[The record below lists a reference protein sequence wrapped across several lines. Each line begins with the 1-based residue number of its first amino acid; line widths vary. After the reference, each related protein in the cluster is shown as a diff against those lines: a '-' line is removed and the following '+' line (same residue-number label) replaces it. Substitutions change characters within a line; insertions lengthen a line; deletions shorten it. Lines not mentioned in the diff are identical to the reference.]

1 MGSSVDWCRRVGQ
14 SITHPFIHSFIQSIG
29 PPLLFCGR
37 EPTGTNRLERRPFP
51 PPSEEQTQQRP
62 VPTLCPTL
70 PSSSCLAA
78 SLTVS
83 TSTQAGRAGRSG
95 KALARSPSNR
105 PTTIHPSSSPP
116 SPLLTEQSARSPLTL
131 AKGKPEPWSR
141 VWPPSSLSPK
151 STHPRWLPETRHCPS
166 STNSVICVVL
176 TLVGW
181 VRRVRDRQAGRQ
193 AGRPRDLVP
202 AVAWHGMGHWGMA
215 AVPSQVPSG
224 RGLVSRSLARLV
236 SPMPFPDAPP
246 RPVRA
251 PWLAHPALIPGWPRP
266 HAPLS
271 TSSSGAASAPEPWD
285 ACAACACLP
294 AILR

>member
-1 MGSSVDWCRRVGQ
+1 MTGAAVSVNQ
-14 SITHPFIHSFIQSIG
+14 SLIHSFTHSFSQWG
-29 PPLLFCGR
+29 PPPLFCGR
-37 EPTGTNRLERRPFP
+37 EPTETNRLECRPFP

-141 VWPPSSLSPK
+141 VWPPPPSRQNPPTHAGCPKPDTARRRPTASS
-151 STHPRWLPETRHCPS
+151 
-166 STNSVICVVL
+166 
-176 TLVGW
+176 
-181 VRRVRDRQAGRQ
+181 
-193 AGRPRDLVP
+193 
-202 AVAWHGMGHWGMA
+202 AW
-215 AVPSQVPSG
+215 
-224 RGLVSRSLARLV
+224 
-236 SPMPFPDAPP
+236 
-246 RPVRA
+246 
-251 PWLAHPALIPGWPRP
+251 
-266 HAPLS
+266 
-271 TSSSGAASAPEPWD
+271 
-285 ACAACACLP
+285 C
-294 AILR
+294 